1 MHLQTQQEIVS
12 KMIENLKR
20 EIISKDEQIAK
31 LDIQAMEIENVR
43 S

>member
-1 MHLQTQQEIVS
+1 MHLQTQHEIVS

>member
-1 MHLQTQQEIVS
+1 MHLQTQQEFVA

-31 LDIQAMEIENVR
+31 LDIQAMEIDNVR